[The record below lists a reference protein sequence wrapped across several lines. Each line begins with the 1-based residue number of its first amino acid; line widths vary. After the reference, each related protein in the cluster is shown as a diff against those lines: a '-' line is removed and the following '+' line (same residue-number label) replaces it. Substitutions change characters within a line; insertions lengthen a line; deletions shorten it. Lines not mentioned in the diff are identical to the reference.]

1 MEQDDYD
8 KIFKGLAIPQQ
19 EVARAYMENNKHIR
33 KTMEIVLDRSLDDEE
48 EDRLKLHSFNL
59 ALSQVSKIHSKD
71 LEESERDE

>member
-33 KTMEIVLDRSLDDEE
+33 KTMEIVLDRRLDDEE
-48 EDRLKLHSFNL
+48 KDRLKL
-59 ALSQVSKIHSKD
+59 HSKD